1 MNKYINKY
9 TLPLM
14 FQVFWDVMPCQ
25 MVAVMTLKKK
35 KKKRV
40 PLPLRSNLSDP
51 EDGDTTLLCNDDNYL
66 PADTKEH
73 LRSLEMLP
81 LM

>member
-1 MNKYINKY
+1 
-9 TLPLM
+9 M
-14 FQVFWDVMPCQ
+14 FQVFWDVMPCK
-25 MVAVMTLKKK
+25 MANSHDIKKK
-35 KKKRV
+35 KV
-40 PLPLRSNLSDP
+40 PLPLQSNLSDP
-51 EDGDTTLLCNDDNYL
+51 EDGGTTLLCNDHNYL